1 MLFPAVSFGLLL
13 TLHSNIAWAQDPGKL
28 ASNAVYT
35 SADDHFRI
43 APGLT
48 VHYGE
53 LVARGAILGR
63 SGRVLLAFTDR
74 AGAFEAARVAGTAG
88 VATLT
93 ELRGGLWRVVPQSG
107 VDDIELARR
116 LDRLPGVDFA
126 MPDLILPLSPFS
138 LPNDPF
144 LAAEWHLENVGDN
157 GRVAD
162 SDIDAT
168 QAWTY
173 GTGVGQIIAIIDTGV
188 QLDHP
193 DLNVVSGHD
202 YIGRDDD
209 SSPDYAE
216 PSGGPHGTGTAGI
229 AAAIGNNNYGVAGV
243 AFDAQIYAVRLIG
256 GSTSTEDVYDAF
268 VESVDAGASVLS
280 NSWGY
285 QGCGEIP
292 ASNVFSRMF
301 RYAENNGRGGLGS
314 VVVFASGNDGCDVVA
329 NGMLAMETPIVV
341 AAVESSD
348 VRASYSNYGDS
359 VDIAAPTAL
368 LTTDWTSGG
377 YGSYAGDDAF
387 ADGFSGTSG
396 ATPVVA
402 GVVAL
407 MFEANP
413 RITAEQV
420 REVLCE
426 TAVRIDLEHVDYDA
440 EGRTPYY
447 GCGRIDA
454 GAAVTAV
461 ANTEPDAPQITSAG
475 EQIEGSV
482 WLTWDPAFDADADNL
497 SYRVT
502 VTVTGGTDTAGEAD
516 VTEYTNNQ
524 PFLKLDDAVADDVLS
539 WTVAAVDPWGAG
551 PESAPAMLTV
561 LAMPVDEPELDS
573 RSEPNMADPPLCG
586 CAVGSSVEGGWSAL
600 LGAVAVLG
608 ALARRR
614 SLG

>member
-1 MLFPAVSFGLLL
+1 M
-13 TLHSNIAWAQDPGKL
+13 
-28 ASNAVYT
+28 
-35 SADDHFRI
+35 
-43 APGLT
+43 T
-48 VHYGE
+48 VHYEDLLAQGSI
-53 LVARGAILGR
+53 RGR
-63 SGRVLLAFTDR
+63 TGRVLVAFSDS
-74 AGAFEAARVAGTAG
+74 AGALDRSRALEMTG
-88 VATLT
+88 VASITALP
-93 ELRGGLWRVVPQSG
+93 GGLWRVVPQSG
-107 VDDIELARR
+107 VDDLELSRR
-116 LDRLPGVDFA
+116 LDGLPGVEFA
-126 MPDLILPLSPFS
+126 MPDLILPLSPFA

-144 LAAEWHLENVGDN
+144 LAAEWHLENIGDN
-157 GRVAD
+157 GRVVD
-162 SDIDAT
+162 SDIDVT

-173 GTGVGQIIAIIDTGV
+173 GTGVGQTIAIIDSGV

-202 YIGRDDD
+202 YLGRDED

-229 AAAIGNNNYGVAGV
+229 AAAIGNNAYGVAGV
-243 AFDAQIYAVRLIG
+243 AFDAQVYAVRLIG
-256 GSTSTEDVYDAF
+256 GASSTEDVYEAF

-292 ASNVFSRMF
+292 ASNIFSRMF

-314 VVVFASGNDGCDVVA
+314 VVVFAAGNDGCDIVA

-387 ADGFSGTSG
+387 ADGFSGTSA

-420 REVLCE
+420 RAVLCE

-461 ANTEPDAPQITSAG
+461 ANAAPEAPQVTSADA
-475 EQIEGSV
+475 QTVGSV
-482 WLTWDPAFDADADNL
+482 WLTWDPPVDADADHL
-497 SYRVT
+497 SYSVT
-502 VTVTGGTDTAGEAD
+502 VTVTGDAD
-516 VTEYTNNQ
+516 VTEYTNDQ
-524 PFLKLDDAVADDVLS
+524 PFFKLDDAVAGEVLT

-551 PESAPAMLTV
+551 PESAPATLTV
-561 LAMPVDEPELDS
+561 LAVPEPEPES
-573 RSEPNMADPPLCG
+573 KGTPEASANAG
-586 CAVGSSVEGGWSAL
+586 CAVYPGGEASWSAVF
-600 LGAVAVLG
+600 GVVAAMG

-614 SLG
+614 SVGSSRG

>member
-1 MLFPAVSFGLLL
+1 M
-13 TLHSNIAWAQDPGKL
+13 
-28 ASNAVYT
+28 
-35 SADDHFRI
+35 FRI

-48 VHYGE
+48 VRYADLLTQGSI
-53 LVARGAILGR
+53 RGR
-63 SGRVLLAFTDR
+63 TGRVLVAFSDT
-74 AGAFEAARVAGTAG
+74 AGAFDRARALGVAG
-88 VATLT
+88 VASMTALP
-93 ELRGGLWRVVPQSG
+93 GGLWRVVPQSG
-107 VDDIELARR
+107 VDDLELARR
-116 LDRLPGVDFA
+116 LDGLPGVDFA

-144 LAAEWHLENVGDN
+144 LAAEWHLENTGDN
-157 GRVAD
+157 GRVFDA
-162 SDIDAT
+162 DIDAT

-173 GTGVGQIIAIIDTGV
+173 GTGVGQIISIIDTGV

-193 DLNVVSGHD
+193 DLHVISGHD
-202 YIGRDDD
+202 YIGRDED

-229 AAAIGNNNYGVAGV
+229 AAAVGNNAYGVAGV
-243 AFDAQIYAVRLIG
+243 AFDAEVYAVRLIG
-256 GSTSTEDVYDAF
+256 GATSTEDVYEAF

-314 VVVFASGNDGCDVVA
+314 VVVFAAGNDGCDIVA

-377 YGSYAGDDAF
+377 YGSYSGDDAF

-440 EGRTPYY
+440 DGRTPYY

-454 GAAVTAV
+454 GAAVAAV
-461 ANTEPDAPQITSAG
+461 ANSEPSAPQITSAA
-475 EQIEGSV
+475 EQTVGSV
-482 WLTWDPAFDADADNL
+482 WLTWEPAIDPDADDL

-502 VTVTGGTDTAGEAD
+502 ITSTGSTDTAGASEVVELNTD
-516 VTEYTNNQ
+516 R
-524 PFLKLDDAVADDVLS
+524 PFLKLDNAVADEVYT
-539 WTVAAVDPWGAG
+539 WTVAAVDPWGSG
-551 PESAPAMLTV
+551 LESAAETLTV
-561 LAMPVDEPELDS
+561 LPLPLPEADS
-573 RSEPNMADPPLCG
+573 TGAPDRSSDAGGG
-586 CAVGSSVEGGWSAL
+586 CSATNGRDARWSSVW
-600 LGAVAVLG
+600 GAAVVLG
-608 ALARRR
+608 ALVRRR
-614 SLG
+614 NHRVVPPV

>member
-1 MLFPAVSFGLLL
+1 MLFSAASLGLLL
-13 TLHSNIAWAQDPGKL
+13 SLHGSIARAQEPEKH
-28 ASNAVYT
+28 ASEDA
-35 SADDHFRI
+35 FRI
-43 APGLT
+43 APGVT
-48 VHYGE
+48 VHYEDLLAQGSI
-53 LVARGAILGR
+53 RGR
-63 SGRVLLAFTDR
+63 TGRVLVAFSDS
-74 AGAFEAARVAGTAG
+74 AGALDRSRALEMTG
-88 VATLT
+88 VASITALP
-93 ELRGGLWRVVPQSG
+93 GGLWRVVPQHG
-107 VDDIELARR
+107 VDDLELSRR
-116 LDRLPGVDFA
+116 LDVLQGVEFA
-126 MPDLILPLSPFS
+126 MPDLILPLSPFA

-144 LAAEWHLENVGDN
+144 LAAEWHLENIGDN
-157 GRVAD
+157 GRVVD
-162 SDIDAT
+162 SDIDVT

-173 GTGVGQIIAIIDTGV
+173 GTGVGQTIAIIDSGV

-193 DLNVVSGHD
+193 DLNVVSGLD
-202 YIGRDDD
+202 YLGRDED

-229 AAAIGNNNYGVAGV
+229 AAAIGNNAYGVAGV
-243 AFDAQIYAVRLIG
+243 AFDAQVYAVRLIG
-256 GSTSTEDVYDAF
+256 GASSTEDVYEAF

-292 ASNVFSRMF
+292 ASNIFSRMF

-314 VVVFASGNDGCDVVA
+314 VVVFAAGNDGCDIVA

-387 ADGFSGTSG
+387 ADGFSGTSA

-420 REVLCE
+420 RAVLCE

-461 ANTEPDAPQITSAG
+461 ANAAPEAPQVTSADA
-475 EQIEGSV
+475 QTVGSV
-482 WLTWDPAFDADADNL
+482 WLTWDPPVDADADHL
-497 SYRVT
+497 SYSVT
-502 VTVTGGTDTAGEAD
+502 VTVTGGAD
-516 VTEYTNNQ
+516 VIEYTNDQ
-524 PFLKLDDAVADDVLS
+524 PFLKLDDAVAGEVLM

-551 PESAPAMLTV
+551 PESAPATLTV
-561 LAMPVDEPELDS
+561 LAVPEPEPES
-573 RSEPNMADPPLCG
+573 KGTPEASASAG
-586 CAVGSSVEGGWSAL
+586 CAVYPGGGASWSAV
-600 LGAVAVLG
+600 LGVVAAMG

-614 SLG
+614 SVGSSPG